1 MVTWPWY
8 TAVLLKKN
16 HSIYFQNAT
25 QSVMNYKVGNGSS
38 QSFLNCHSQL
48 WNNYTSLPAF
58 SFPLL
63 GLPEQSQSSQVP
75 CSTLL
80 SVSTI
85 LPSSLKENVVTA
97 GSVLNSGL
105 WRGHTRGW
113 TLKPKAR
120 AQSGWQHLDQ
130 TASSAGSELANGPH
144 RHPILRCSAKP
155 VCH

>member
-85 LPSSLKENVVTA
+85 LPSSPNENVVTA
-97 GSVLNSGL
+97 GSVLNTGL
-105 WRGHTRGW
+105 CAGTYPGLEPQTKSTCTEWM
-113 TLKPKAR
+113 
-120 AQSGWQHLDQ
+120 
-130 TASSAGSELANGPH
+130 TASRSASGQRRVWAGERPSQASNAPL
-144 RHPILRCSAKP
+144 
-155 VCH
+155 